1 MADTMTES
9 TIDAKDKNTAAAMP
23 PASLVT
29 TTDIDSPKPDELAP
43 ESVITETMTAE
54 TKSSTEVDGQPET
67 ADYKLIA
74 AAVPIETVAVE
85 VDANEGNFASTE
97 MDELNKAMASTT
109 ISTTTNVNDVV
120 EQGQVD
126 LDANRVTVI
135 ANNENVVITDNNDA
149 GTEQL
154 KCEEVSKKDDE
165 QLNSTISSVF
175 EDARDYIDEE
185 NYIKKDGHLINT
197 VERTK
202 NQPDVEN
209 GEDVLDEK
217 EDLDGDKVK
226 RLIYTSL
233 SLFLKIKCNV
243 GM

>member
-1 MADTMTES
+1 
-9 TIDAKDKNTAAAMP
+9 
-23 PASLVT
+23 
-29 TTDIDSPKPDELAP
+29 
-43 ESVITETMTAE
+43 MTAE